1 MPIQWLAGGAIAALR
16 SRCGRA
22 PFIGARGA
30 MKQIFDEFLHFL
42 QQGIAA
48 IFRFVELV
56 WHWSI
61 DQITKMMQVPWQ
73 NWPLWKQVLLAIV
86 IAAVAYALFIA
97 ARQLWAAAVHLL
109 TAFASFLAALVVTL
123 PTILVAGLVALS
135 GLWVMNNLKLSSV
148 PGFTLFE
155 GSNSGPNDNASSP
168 QTTGRSK
175 AETTGSKQ

>member
-1 MPIQWLAGGAIAALR
+1 
-16 SRCGRA
+16 
-22 PFIGARGA
+22 
-30 MKQIFDEFLHFL
+30 MKQIFDQFLHFL

-56 WHWSI
+56 WNWSI

-73 NWPLWKQVLLAIV
+73 NWPLWKQVLLVIV

-109 TAFASFLAALVVTL
+109 ASFARFLVALVVTL
-123 PTILVAGLVALS
+123 PAILIAGVVALS
-135 GLWVMNNLKLSSV
+135 GLWEMNNLNMSSA

-155 GSNSGPNDNASSP
+155 RSNTGANESASSP
-168 QTTGRSK
+168 QAPARNR

>member
-1 MPIQWLAGGAIAALR
+1 
-16 SRCGRA
+16 
-22 PFIGARGA
+22 
-30 MKQIFDEFLHFL
+30 MKQIFDQFLHFL

-73 NWPLWKQVLLAIV
+73 NWPLWKQVVLVIV

-109 TAFASFLAALVVTL
+109 AAFARFLAALVVTL
-123 PTILVAGLVALS
+123 PAVLIAGVVALS
-135 GLWVMNNLKLSSV
+135 GLWVMNNLNLSSA

-155 GSNSGPNDNASSP
+155 RSSTGTNDSAASSKA
-168 QTTGRSK
+168 TTRGT

>member
-1 MPIQWLAGGAIAALR
+1 
-16 SRCGRA
+16 
-22 PFIGARGA
+22 

-61 DQITKMMQVPWQ
+61 DQINKMMQVPWQ
-73 NWPLWKQVLLAIV
+73 NWPLWKQVVLVIV

-109 TAFASFLAALVVTL
+109 AAFARFLTALVVTL
-123 PTILVAGLVALS
+123 PAILIAGLVALA
-135 GLWVMNNLKLSSV
+135 GLWVVNNLNLSSV
-148 PGFTLFE
+148 PGFTLFDR
-155 GSNSGPNDNASSP
+155 GKGGPNDNGQSP
-168 QTTGRSK
+168 QATPGSK

>member
-1 MPIQWLAGGAIAALR
+1 
-16 SRCGRA
+16 
-22 PFIGARGA
+22 

-73 NWPLWKQVLLAIV
+73 NWPLWKQVLLVIV
-86 IAAVAYALFIA
+86 IAAVAYAVFIA

-123 PTILVAGLVALS
+123 PTILIAGLVALS

-148 PGFTLFE
+148 PGFTLFDR
-155 GSNSGPNDNASSP
+155 GSTGPNDGGQSP
-168 QTTGRSK
+168 PATARSG

>member
-1 MPIQWLAGGAIAALR
+1 
-16 SRCGRA
+16 
-22 PFIGARGA
+22 

-48 IFRFVELV
+48 IFRLVELV

-61 DQITKMMQVPWQ
+61 DQITRMMQVPWQ
-73 NWPLWKQVLLAIV
+73 NWPLWKQVLLVIV

-123 PTILVAGLVALS
+123 PTILIAGLVALS

-148 PGFTLFE
+148 PGFTLFDH
-155 GSNSGPNDNASSP
+155 SNSGPNDNGQSS
-168 QTTGRSK
+168 QATARSK

>member
-1 MPIQWLAGGAIAALR
+1 
-16 SRCGRA
+16 
-22 PFIGARGA
+22 
-30 MKQIFDEFLHFL
+30 MKQIFDQFLHFL

-61 DQITKMMQVPWQ
+61 DQISKMMQVPWQ
-73 NWPLWKQVLLAIV
+73 SWPLWKQVVLVAV

-97 ARQLWAAAVHLL
+97 ARQLWVAAVHVL
-109 TAFASFLAALVVTL
+109 ASFARFLAALVVTL
-123 PTILVAGLVALS
+123 PTILIAGLVALA
-135 GLWVMNNLKLSSV
+135 GLWVVNNLNFSSA

-155 GSNSGPNDNASSP
+155 RSNTGPNDNASP
-168 QTTGRSK
+168 PPATARNK

>member
-1 MPIQWLAGGAIAALR
+1 
-16 SRCGRA
+16 
-22 PFIGARGA
+22 
-30 MKQIFDEFLHFL
+30 MKQIFDQFLHFL

-73 NWPLWKQVLLAIV
+73 NWPLWKQVVLVIV

-109 TAFASFLAALVVTL
+109 AAFARFLAALVVTVPAVL
-123 PTILVAGLVALS
+123 IAGVVALS
-135 GLWVMNNLKLSSV
+135 GLWVMNNLNLSSA

-155 GSNSGPNDNASSP
+155 RSSTGANDSAASSKA
-168 QTTGRSK
+168 TTRGT

>member
-1 MPIQWLAGGAIAALR
+1 
-16 SRCGRA
+16 
-22 PFIGARGA
+22 
-30 MKQIFDEFLHFL
+30 MKPIFDQFLHFL

-61 DQITKMMQVPWQ
+61 DQITKIMEVPWQ
-73 NWPLWKQVLLAIV
+73 NWPLWKQVLLVIV

-109 TAFASFLAALVVTL
+109 AAFARFLAALVVTL
-123 PTILVAGLVALS
+123 PAILIAGLVALS

-155 GSNSGPNDNASSP
+155 RSGTGTNNNAPSP
-168 QTTGRSK
+168 QATPRSR

>member
-1 MPIQWLAGGAIAALR
+1 
-16 SRCGRA
+16 
-22 PFIGARGA
+22 

-86 IAAVAYALFIA
+86 VAAVAYALFIA

-109 TAFASFLAALVVTL
+109 TAFASFLGALVVTL

-135 GLWVMNNLKLSSV
+135 GLWLMNNLNPSSV

-155 GSNSGPNDNASSP
+155 RG
-168 QTTGRSK
+168 TTGANDSGQPPQATARSK
-175 AETTGSKQ
+175 SETTGSKQ